1 MKITGAQAVVRILED
16 HGVNLVF
23 GYPGGA
29 ILPLYDALRESN
41 IKHILVRH
49 EQNAAH
55 SASGYARVTGKT
67 GVCIATS
74 GPGATNLIT
83 GIATAYM
90 DSIPM
95 VIITGQVPLS
105 AVGRD
110 VFQEVDIVGATF
122 ALTKHNYLV
131 KKAADLPRILNE
143 AFHIASTGRQGPVLI
158 DLPKDIA
165 EELFEYKEMAN
176 VVIDSYQ
183 PTFQG
188 HPKQVQ
194 RIVRAIGECS
204 RPVICAGGGIIS
216 ADAAD
221 ELLNIAEMCHI
232 PVATTL
238 MGIGA
243 FPKDHPLSMGML
255 GFHGTQYSN
264 LAIDHADLIFILG
277 ARAGDRAVRKME
289 EFGRK
294 AIVVHVD
301 IDPAEIGKN
310 VNVTIP
316 IVGNLKAVLQA
327 VIKDI
332 KPRKDRVR
340 WLETI
345 EGWKT
350 ENKLTY
356 LQEGKLKPQYIIEQ
370 LNHVTNAD
378 TIVTTDVGQHQMFAG
393 AYYRTKKPRT
403 FLTSGGMGTM
413 GYGLPAAVGAQLG
426 KPENPVILI
435 TGDGSFQMNLP
446 ELATVVQEQ
455 LPIKIIV
462 FNNNALGMVREL
474 QMHFQDRRYYQV
486 YLTGNPDFVKLADAY
501 GIPAQRIT
509 EKQDV
514 LQALQFMFNASG
526 PMLTE
531 FIVDVDENVVPPVER
546 CPGSEKRE
554 NA

>member
-1 MKITGAQAVVRILED
+1 MKITGAQAVVQILKKHEVD
-16 HGVNLVF
+16 LVF

-29 ILPLYDALRESN
+29 ILPVYDALRQSS
-41 IKHILVRH
+41 IKHVLVRH

-55 SASGYARVTGKT
+55 AASGYARVTGKT
-67 GVCIATS
+67 SVCIATS

-122 ALTKHNYLV
+122 AFTKHNYLV

-143 AFHIASTGRQGPVLI
+143 AFHLASTGRQGPVLI

-165 EELFEYKEMAN
+165 EEFFQYKDNTN
-176 VVIDSYQ
+176 VEINSYK
-183 PTFQG
+183 PTYQG

-194 RIVRAIGECS
+194 RIVQAISECS

-216 ADAAD
+216 ANAAE
-221 ELLNIAEMCHI
+221 ELRQLAEKCQI

-243 FPKDHPLSMGML
+243 FPKDHPLSVGML
-255 GFHGTQYSN
+255 GFHGAQYSN
-264 LAIDHADLIFILG
+264 LTVDNADLIFILG

-294 AIVVHVD
+294 AKVVHVD
-301 IDPAEIGKN
+301 VDPAEIGKN

-316 IVGNLKAVLQA
+316 IVGDLKVVLE
-327 VIKDI
+327 DI
-332 KPRKDRVR
+332 LKYVKPRTDNVG
-340 WLETI
+340 WLENI
-345 EGWKT
+345 EAWKR

-356 LQEGKLKPQYIIEQ
+356 PQEGKLKPQYILEQ

-378 TIVTTDVGQHQMFAG
+378 TIVTTDVGQHQMFSG
-393 AYYRTKKPRT
+393 AYYCTRKPRT

-426 KPENPVILI
+426 KPDSPVILI
-435 TGDGSFQMNLP
+435 TGDGSFQMNMP

-455 LPIKIIV
+455 LPVKIIV

-474 QMHFQDRRYYQV
+474 QMHFHERQYYQV
-486 YLTGNPDFVKLADAY
+486 HMKGNPDFVKLADAY
-501 GIPAQRIT
+501 GIPAKRIT

-514 LQALQFMFNASG
+514 LHALQDMFNTPG
-526 PMLTE
+526 PSLVE
-531 FIVDVDENVVPPVER
+531 FMVDVEVNVVEPAKPL
-546 CPGSEKRE
+546 PSEE
-554 NA
+554 VNT